1 MRSYSPLMNE
11 LKEAFD
17 DEDVELLNIG
27 DSVRA
32 RRIIDGVAE
41 GRNILI
47 ALKQKN
53 FL

>member
-11 LKEAFD
+11 LKEAFG